1 MWAAVVPRGS
11 SDSNEPCRID
21 AAFVSVAQVK
31 ICRGASTILAVALL
45 AGCGPD
51 STAPG
56 TVDPGQD
63 FSIADV
69 VYDENYFY
77 CVVEPMLFAQRCG
90 PGDSAK
96 GDSNGSC
103 HFNVTSYRLT
113 DYSPLIADTCN
124 GIIPQDPITPQAK
137 ANYGASQAK
146 MQLDPKLAPLLNR
159 PTGKAAHPRVIF
171 TLQDPPADVIREWA
185 TKFSTQ

>member
-1 MWAAVVPRGS
+1 VPDGI
-11 SDSNEPCRID
+11 DVANERCRCD

-77 CVVEPMLFAQRCG
+77 CVVEPMLFSQACG
-90 PGDSAK
+90 PGDSSK
-96 GDSNGSC
+96 GDGNGSC
-103 HFNVTSYRLT
+103 HFNVTSYRLA
-113 DYSPLIADTCN
+113 DYNPLIADTCN
-124 GIIPQDPITPQAK
+124 GIIPTSLITPQAK
-137 ANYGASQAK
+137 ANYGSSQAK

-171 TLQDPPADVIREWA
+171 TLQDPPADVIRQWA